1 MFLVGFYLADRPF
14 LGCLN
19 RGGRVYQMEE
29 GERSLI
35 NHLIIRRALKMVFQR
50 ADF

>member
-1 MFLVGFYLADRPF
+1 V
-14 LGCLN
+14 
-19 RGGRVYQMEE
+19 EE